1 MPERFLA
8 GVVKQPGPSLMLL
21 MNLTKMKYQTL
32 FPKLKYV
39 NSWEFL
45 SGPVVKTWCFYWD
58 LGWIPG
64 QGTKIL
70 QATQHSQKKKKVN
83 SLELLVNFFSQGL
96 RHGDF

>member
-64 QGTKIL
+64 QGTRSHML
-70 QATQHSQKKKKVN
+70 QLRPRAAK
-83 SLELLVNFFSQGL
+83 EINF
-96 RHGDF
+96 